1 MLPACVKIMDHK
13 KQTDPFYG
21 SDAWHRARQLALQ
34 RDGGMCQEC
43 MRRYRDGLIRKPHR
57 ADMVHHIIPR
67 EQRPDLALDLNNLES
82 LCNTCHNR
90 AHPEKG
96 RRQAEEHS
104 RPGRMRVI
112 KV

>member
-1 MLPACVKIMDHK
+1 MHYE

-21 SDAWHRARQLALQ
+21 TDAWHRARQLALQ

-43 MRRYRDGLIRKPHR
+43 MRRYKAGLIRKPHR

-67 EQRPDLALDLNNLES
+67 EARPDLALDLHNLEC
-82 LCNTCHNR
+82 LCNACHNK

-96 RRQAEEHS
+96 GRKDRGGQPK
-104 RPGRMRVI
+104 PGRAMRII